1 LFSGEPV
8 VGRVAAADGEKDFL
22 ASGLA
27 RLDVGTNGW
36 AVREKVSGDAVTR
49 VGLRTAR
56 VAEVRAWVTTG
67 ALLWEDV

>member
-1 LFSGEPV
+1 LFSGKPI
-8 VGRVAAADGEKDFL
+8 VGGVAAADGEKDFL

-27 RLDVGTNGW
+27 CFDVGTNGW
-36 AVREKVSGDAVTR
+36 AVGEKVSGDAITR
-49 VGLRTAR
+49 VGLGTAR